1 MNLLEIIAPGTLKV
15 LGAAPYKWDCFGPNA
30 VYFDAGTEQHQH
42 LVSVIFDDDDGA
54 VYAVEMFLPEER
66 KAWRWIDER
75 FVDYFLEA
83 CRDNRVNPRVAYDNV
98 SFENVDS
105 TELLTMLNSLTSTP
119 GLDIE
124 EDEEEDDPA

>member
-42 LVSVIFDDDDGA
+42 LISVIFDDDDGA

-75 FVDYFLEA
+75 FADYFLES
-83 CRDNRVNPRVAYDNV
+83 CRNNGVNPRVAYDNV
-98 SFENVDS
+98 SFENIGS
-105 TELLTMLNSLTSTP
+105 TEFLTILGSLTLNTN
-119 GLDIE
+119 LEVDE
-124 EDEEEDDPA
+124 EDEDDTA

>member
-15 LGAAPYKWDCFGPNA
+15 LGAAPYKWDCFGSNA
-30 VYFDAGTEQHQH
+30 VYFDAGTEKHQH

-75 FVDYFLEA
+75 FADYFLET
-83 CRDNRVNPRVAYDNV
+83 CRNNKVNPRVAYDNV
-98 SFENVDS
+98 LFENVDS
-105 TELLTMLNSLTSTP
+105 TELLTILNSLTVNPNLS
-119 GLDIE
+119 IE

>member
-15 LGAAPYKWDCFGPNA
+15 LGAAPYKWNCFGPNA

-42 LVSVIFDDDDGA
+42 LISVIFDDDDGA

-75 FVDYFLEA
+75 FTDYFFES
-83 CRDNRVNPRVAYDNV
+83 CKENGVNPRVAYDNV
-98 SFENVDS
+98 SFENIDS
-105 TELLTMLNSLTSTP
+105 TELLTILNSLTSTP
-119 GLDIE
+119 DLDI

>member
-15 LGAAPYKWDCFGPNA
+15 LGASPYKWNCFGPNA

-42 LVSVIFDDDDGA
+42 LISVIFDDDDGA
-54 VYAVEMFLPEER
+54 VYAVEMFLPEQR

-105 TELLTMLNSLTSTP
+105 TELLTILNSLTSTP
-119 GLDIE
+119 DLDIE
-124 EDEEEDDPA
+124 DDEEEDDPA